1 MICFLFPSIDL
12 EIITFVRDWPL
23 ELVKIILVLLN
34 MSFGVGLS
42 STILA
47 ISNPVC
53 AKTIDPKIE
62 KKINFFNLYIP
73 FN

>member
-1 MICFLFPSIDL
+1 
-12 EIITFVRDWPL
+12 
-23 ELVKIILVLLN
+23 

-62 KKINFFNLYIP
+62 KKINFFILYIP